1 MGNITHSIKI
11 NSIPTSKRE
20 RILER
25 IIEVGLYEHY
35 LPLSDELKDNGYDY
49 GDIVTSYSRR
59 GYGIEFETK
68 NQPLSEIILDNFA
81 KDFPDFEYEYKGD
94 GFGGGVVYKDYD
106 EYESYSYDSPVYEEV
121 IIEGEV
127 VYHLKEDYPPFEK
140 GWYTDIDLMDYIG
153 RNQNEAYSTLLKRR
167 K

>member
-1 MGNITHSIKI
+1 MGNVLHSIKI
-11 NSIPTSKRE
+11 NSIPTPKRE

-25 IIEVGLYEHY
+25 IIKVGLYEHY
-35 LPLSDELKDNGYDY
+35 LPLPEELKDAEYSY
-49 GDIVTSYSRR
+49 GDIVTSYRLQDWE
-59 GYGIEFETK
+59 IVFETV
-68 NQPLSEIILDNFA
+68 NQPLSETILDNFA

-106 EYESYSYDSPVYEEV
+106 EYESCLYDSPIYEEV
-121 IIEGEV
+121 IIGGDV